1 MQMQTAD
8 QHKILS
14 EVSSMRAMERER
26 LLGMTGMTER
36 EVLAAGQGLNDVVE
50 RAREHVNLTRG
61 VLEAAAAGGPI
72 GQDGARSGETAAEQS
87 QAMTDFLSE
96 MSGHLAAQ
104 LEHAATAHS
113 NSTEIRS
120 AAKSIAALSQAAHFL
135 ALNAKIETAKIA
147 RGGGVF
153 SAISTEM
160 QALSTEVQRANAQI
174 AELGANL
181 VDAIPRVSALA
192 FRMEA
197 LTEEFSN
204 RLSDSIRQVREEEQQ
219 MRENIM
225 HVMQT
230 GDRILAEVL
239 ARAGESL
246 SHLQFQDSTAQGL
259 LEIDRWLH
267 DLEVRVAACLE
278 VEVSP
283 IPPLHMTIGG
293 SSDYDPA
300 NAGELT
306 LL

>member
-1 MQMQTAD
+1 M
-8 QHKILS
+8 
-14 EVSSMRAMERER
+14 
-26 LLGMTGMTER
+26 
-36 EVLAAGQGLNDVVE
+36 
-50 RAREHVNLTRG
+50 
-61 VLEAAAAGGPI
+61 
-72 GQDGARSGETAAEQS
+72 
-87 QAMTDFLSE
+87 
-96 MSGHLAAQ
+96 
-104 LEHAATAHS
+104 
-113 NSTEIRS
+113 
-120 AAKSIAALSQAAHFL
+120 
-135 ALNAKIETAKIA
+135 A

-153 SAISTEM
+153 SAISSEM

-204 RLSDSIRQVREEEQQ
+204 RLTDSIRQVREEEQQ

-225 HVMQT
+225 QVMQA

-259 LEIDRWLH
+259 LEIDRWLY
-267 DLEVRVAACLE
+267 DLEGRVAACLE
-278 VEVSP
+278 VDVSP

>member
-1 MQMQTAD
+1 MGAEER
-8 QHKILS
+8 ILP
-14 EVSSMRAMERER
+14 EVSSVRAMVRER
-26 LLGMTGMTER
+26 LLRMTGMTER
-36 EVLAAGQGLNDVVE
+36 EVLAAGRGLNDVVN
-50 RAREHVNLTRG
+50 RAREHVDLTRG
-61 VLEAAAAGGPI
+61 VLEAAAGGRP
-72 GQDGARSGETAAEQS
+72 GAADRSGSRSGEAALAQS
-87 QAMTDFLSE
+87 EAMTEFLSE

-104 LEHAATAHS
+104 LEHAASAHA

-147 RGGGVF
+147 HGAGVF

-160 QALSTEVQRANAQI
+160 QSLSTEVQRANAQI

-181 VDAIPRVSALA
+181 VVAIPQVSALA

-204 RLSDSIRQVREEEQQ
+204 RLTESLHLVREEERR
-219 MRENIM
+219 MRESIM
-225 HVMQT
+225 QALQT
-230 GDRILAEVL
+230 GDQILAEVV
-239 ARAGESL
+239 ARAGDSL

-259 LEIDRWLH
+259 LEIDRWLF
-267 DLEVRVAACLE
+267 DLEGRIAACLE
-278 VEVSP
+278 VEVNPVS
-283 IPPLHMTIGG
+283 PLHMTIGG
-293 SSDYDPA
+293 SSDYDPS